1 HIERSV
7 RPGDDFYRYANGAW
21 LQKTEIPPDRTSVGA
36 FSLLDDLGNKRTAA
50 LIETMVKANAAAGSN
65 ERKVADLYQ
74 SYMDTATIEKRG
86 LEPLKPQL
94 DAIAAIKDKRELA
107 RALGASL
114 RADVDPLNNTNFHT
128 INLFGMWVA
137 PGFDD

>member
-1 HIERSV
+1 AISVLLTFCGSLAAQPAASAAQHGIAADHIERSV

-107 RALGASL
+107 RALG
-114 RADVDPLNNTNFHT
+114 
-128 INLFGMWVA
+128 
-137 PGFDD
+137 